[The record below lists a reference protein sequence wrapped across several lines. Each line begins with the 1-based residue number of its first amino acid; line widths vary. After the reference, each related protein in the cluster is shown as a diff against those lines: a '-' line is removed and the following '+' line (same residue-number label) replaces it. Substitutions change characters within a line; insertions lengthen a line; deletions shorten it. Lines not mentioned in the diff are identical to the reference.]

1 MSARGLRNN
10 NPGNIRKNSDLFLG
24 EIRPSADKSFK
35 QFENMA
41 YGYRAMFRILGNYV
55 KHYKLDTLEKMI
67 TRWAPPKE
75 NNTENYIKSVSEW
88 SGVGKDS
95 KVWIDNR
102 QQMCAIVAAMSRM
115 ENGVKANMS
124 EVEQGFDLAQR

>member
-10 NPGNIRKNSDLFLG
+10 NPGNIRKSKDLFLG

-55 KHYKLDTLEKMI
+55 RHYKLDTLEKMI

-75 NNTENYIKSVSEW
+75 NNTKNYINSVSEW
-88 SGVGKDS
+88 SGVDKDS

>member
-10 NPGNIRKNSDLFLG
+10 NPGNIRKSKDLFLG

-55 KHYKLDTLEKMI
+55 RHYKLDTLEKVI

-75 NNTENYIKSVSEW
+75 NNTNNYIKSVSEW
-88 SGVGKDS
+88 SGVDKDS

-102 QQMCAIVAAMSRM
+102 QQMYAIVAAMSRM

>member
-10 NPGNIRKNSDLFLG
+10 NPGNIRKSKDLFLG
-24 EIRPSADKSFK
+24 EIRPSADKAFK

-55 KHYKLDTLEKMI
+55 RHYKLDTLEKVI

-75 NNTENYIKSVSEW
+75 NNTKNYIKSVSEW
-88 SGVGKDS
+88 SGVDKDS

-124 EVEQGFDLAQR
+124 EVEQGFDLAQK

>member
-10 NPGNIRKNSDLFLG
+10 NPGNIRKSKDLFLG

-41 YGYRAMFRILGNYV
+41 YGYRAMFRILGNYGR
-55 KHYKLDTLEKMI
+55 HYKLDTLEKVI

-75 NNTENYIKSVSEW
+75 NNTNNYIKSVSEW
-88 SGVGKDS
+88 SGVDKDS

-102 QQMCAIVAAMSRM
+102 QQMCSIVAAMSRM

>member
-1 MSARGLRNN
+1 M
-10 NPGNIRKNSDLFLG
+10 G

-55 KHYKLDTLEKMI
+55 RHYKLDTLEKMI

-75 NNTENYIKSVSEW
+75 NNTKNHINSVSEW
-88 SGVGKDS
+88 SGVDKDS

-124 EVEQGFDLAQR
+124 EVEQGFDLAQK

>member
-10 NPGNIRKNSDLFLG
+10 NPGNIRKSKDLFLG

-55 KHYKLDTLEKMI
+55 RHYKLDTLEKVI

-75 NNTENYIKSVSEW
+75 NNTNNYIKSVSEW
-88 SGVGKDS
+88 SGVDKDS

-102 QQMCAIVAAMSRM
+102 QQMCSIVAAMSRM

>member
-10 NPGNIRKNSDLFLG
+10 NPGNIRKSKDLFLG

-55 KHYKLDTLEKMI
+55 RHYKLDTLEKVI

-75 NNTENYIKSVSEW
+75 NNTKNYINSVSEW
-88 SGVGKDS
+88 SGVDKDS

-102 QQMCAIVAAMSRM
+102 QQMCTIVSAMSRM

>member
-10 NPGNIRKNSDLFLG
+10 NPGNIRKSKDLFLG

-55 KHYKLDTLEKMI
+55 KHYKLDTLEKVI

-75 NNTENYIKSVSEW
+75 NNTKNYIKSVSEW
-88 SGVGKDS
+88 SGVDKDS

-102 QQMCAIVAAMSRM
+102 QHMCAIVAAMSRM

>member
-10 NPGNIRKNSDLFLG
+10 NPGNIRKSKDLFLG
-24 EIRPSADKSFK
+24 EIRPSADKAFK

-55 KHYKLDTLEKMI
+55 RHYKLDTLEKMI

-75 NNTENYIKSVSEW
+75 NNTKNYINSVSEW
-88 SGVGKDS
+88 SGVAKDS

-124 EVEQGFDLAQR
+124 EVEQGFDLAQK

>member
-10 NPGNIRKNSDLFLG
+10 NPGNIRKSKDLFLG

-55 KHYKLDTLEKMI
+55 RHYKLDTLEKVI

-75 NNTENYIKSVSEW
+75 NNTKNYIKSVSEW
-88 SGVGKDS
+88 SGVDKDS

-102 QQMCAIVAAMSRM
+102 QQMCSIVAAMSRM